1 MGRAFA
7 SQRVS
12 VCFCFA
18 MCVYLS
24 ACESGRLVVF
34 CFATRVC
41 MSACEWS
48 QRRSERPKSALL
60 SIEIDSRRLPNRPSE
75 ASKSTPDRPG
85 ELQERPRDPKSL
97 PRAPQKRPR
106 ASQERPKSAE
116 ERPKNAQEHPK
127 SGPRAPRRAPR
138 RLSRRS
144 GEPSGTIL
152 TLLSSEKER
161 SAGDPSRNSLEKC
174 VRNDFRSI
182 FALCAQERIREK
194 PVKTIGFYRFF
205 ACRLIFER
213 VKSPDQKTTEKSL
226 KSSPRRAKIDLGS
239 IKIAPR
245 SPFRASLGDQV
256 DRRCPIERTSSELVG
271 RKGLSK
277 RLSRRLGAPKSL
289 AGVARAPQVGLS
301 PRSCPEASTGN
312 SNRDII

>member
-1 MGRAFA
+1 MDLWSFKIEPRSPRGAPGAPKR
-7 SQRVS
+7 SQ
-12 VCFCFA
+12 
-18 MCVYLS
+18 
-24 ACESGRLVVF
+24 EP
-34 CFATRVC
+34 
-41 MSACEWS
+41 
-48 QRRSERPKSALL
+48 PKSA
-60 SIEIDSRRLPNRPSE
+60 PK
-75 ASKSTPDRPG
+75 A
-85 ELQERPRDPKSL
+85 PKSV
-97 PRAPQKRPR
+97 PRAP
-106 ASQERPKSAE
+106 QERPKSAE

-213 VKSPDQKTTEKSL
+213 VETPDQKTTEKSL
-226 KSSPRRAKIDLGS
+226 KSPPRRAKIDLGS

-245 SPFRASLGDQV
+245 NPFRASSGDQV
-256 DRRCPIERTSSELVG
+256 GRRCSFERP
-271 RKGLSK
+271 KASK
-277 RLSRRLGAPKSL
+277 LAPRAPKM
-289 AGVARAPQVGLS
+289 APRAPKTDPAVSRWPQER
-301 PRSCPEASTGN
+301 PR
-312 SNRDII
+312 

>member
-1 MGRAFA
+1 MRSRAV
-7 SQRVS
+7 Q
-12 VCFCFA
+12 
-18 MCVYLS
+18 
-24 ACESGRLVVF
+24 E
-34 CFATRVC
+34 
-41 MSACEWS
+41 
-48 QRRSERPKSALL
+48 QPKS
-60 SIEIDSRRLPNRPSE
+60 RPR
-75 ASKSTPDRPG
+75 AA
-85 ELQERPRDPKSL
+85 QERPR
-97 PRAPQKRPR
+97 AP
-106 ASQERPKSAE
+106 QERPKSAQ
-116 ERPKNAQEHPK
+116 ERPK
-127 SGPRAPRRAPR
+127 SGPRAPRRVPR

-256 DRRCPIERTSSELVG
+256 GRRSAFERSWLDLVD
-271 RKGLSK
+271 RKGPSE
-277 RLSRRLGAPKSL
+277 RLSRRLGSILERSGLPSL
-289 AGVARAPQVGLS
+289 RACSAGR
-301 PRSCPEASTGN
+301 
-312 SNRDII
+312 